1 MSKTQIKHKTTLIYF
16 IYKFI
21 DDRPFL
27 KFNKSQE
34 ELIVIVLAKDA
45 NTLKHLAT
53 ALHHLYLVLNSETS
67 RRSLSG
73 PEFRKHLSIFFWS

>member
-1 MSKTQIKHKTTLIYF
+1 MSKTQIKHKTTFIYF

-21 DDRPFL
+21 DDTPFL

-45 NTLKHLAT
+45 NTLKYLGT
-53 ALHHLYLVLNSETS
+53 ALHQLYLVLNSETS

-73 PEFRKHLSIFFWS
+73 REFRNQSSIFVWS